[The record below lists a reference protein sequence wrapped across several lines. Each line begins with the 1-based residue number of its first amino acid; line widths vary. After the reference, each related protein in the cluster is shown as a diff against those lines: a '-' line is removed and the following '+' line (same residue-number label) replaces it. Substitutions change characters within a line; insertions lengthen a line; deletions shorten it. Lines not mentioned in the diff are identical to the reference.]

1 GEIEIVAVHA
11 TTADARVGNERQPGA
26 IEEGTRAFES
36 LHAFGDSCQAVFLGD
51 TARVDRRGQAIVAAI
66 DASQRLRTVDP
77 DRASGAI
84 HVDFVEASAE
94 WIVRDATGQL
104 MMPRKRLGEESAVC
118 ANLDAIAKYRQAL
131 ALENPDPA
139 SAMRGKF
146 ELDLLRLAD
155 GAWTVA
161 EPD

>member
-1 GEIEIVAVHA
+1 
-11 TTADARVGNERQPGA
+11 
-26 IEEGTRAFES
+26 
-36 LHAFGDSCQAVFLGD
+36 
-51 TARVDRRGQAIVAAI
+51 
-66 DASQRLRTVDP
+66 
-77 DRASGAI
+77 
-84 HVDFVEASAE
+84 
-94 WIVRDATGQL
+94 VRDATGQL

-161 EPD
+161 EPDPDRGLVVFDEGNAIAIRVVSGYARPAYISLVDFGLTGAMSLVYPPTGAQEQLCAGSRFDLGTNVQPPVTVTWPADYPFEGAA